1 MQMKLLLSPAA
12 IAEGFGPEGP
22 YSSVTPP
29 GTGAAVLC
37 DMVFRIGHV
46 LTVSDRVL
54 KA

>member
-1 MQMKLLLSPAA
+1 MQMKLLLSPTA
-12 IAEGFGPEGP
+12 IAEGFGPKGP

-29 GTGAAVLC
+29 GTGATVSC
-37 DMVFRIGHV
+37 DIVFRIGHV

>member
-1 MQMKLLLSPAA
+1 MRMRLLLSPAA

>member
-12 IAEGFGPEGP
+12 IAEGFGPERP
-22 YSSVTPP
+22 YCSVTPP
-29 GTGAAVLC
+29 GAGAAVSC

-46 LTVSDRVL
+46 LIASDRVL